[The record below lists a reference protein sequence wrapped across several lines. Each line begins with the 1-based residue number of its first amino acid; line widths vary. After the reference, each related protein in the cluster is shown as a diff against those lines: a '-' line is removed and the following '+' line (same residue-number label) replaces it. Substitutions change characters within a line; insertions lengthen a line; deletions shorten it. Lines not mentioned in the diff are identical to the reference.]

1 MLTSFGNH
9 LVTIGSSSLY
19 IKYKEADQYTLD
31 GETDCN
37 DDDDDSDHNDD
48 DPPTGSLT
56 KLNSILTMVMSIVIM
71 MMMVIVTMVRM
82 MMTIIPLQE
91 VQPS

>member
-1 MLTSFGNH
+1 MVILIVMTMTMI
-9 LVTIGSSSLY
+9 VTTTTMTPY
-19 IKYKEADQYTLD
+19 RKFNQADQYTHD
-31 GETDCN
+31 GYECGD
-37 DDDDDSDHNDD
+37 
-48 DPPTGSLT
+48 
-56 KLNSILTMVMSIVIM
+56 IM